1 MVRGWGGVG
10 GGSKD
15 LKESGLAAAKL
26 DPATLRAP
34 GAGEASALSGERA
47 SNGHS
52 RSGPGDSVGFARKEP
67 AHIPS
72 RQSGKEPEAGTEH
85 PRRWPAGDA
94 ST

>member
-1 MVRGWGGVG
+1 M
-10 GGSKD
+10 
-15 LKESGLAAAKL
+15 KESGLAAARL
-26 DPATLRAP
+26 DPAALRVP
-34 GAGEASALSGERA
+34 GTGEASALPGERA

-72 RQSGKEPEAGTEH
+72 RQSGKEQEAGMEH
-85 PRRWPAGDA
+85 PRRRPTGNA